1 VTDQLIPAAALETLH
16 VPLQVGARTLR
27 SGSNGHGLATE
38 DIGRRHYLVNVGSLL
53 IVAGHQHA
61 HSIGPTIVSLGG
73 GLHLV
78 AQIGNQTTD
87 RKLRVVGVPEG
98 HALRPHVLAHLAGIC
113 RQSCDGHAH
122 VRVHRH
128 DLPLERV
135 RVLGIAAQGDER
147 RKVSALQSHGGRS
160 LLHRLH
166 GVLHLEETTLWT
178 PHRRI
183 AVVLIP
189 KHPAERVLNLEIM
202 LEIK

>member
-1 VTDQLIPAAALETLH
+1 LYVASGKFGQELICVKQLFI
-16 VPLQVGARTLR
+16 VPGKTRKRQLKC
-27 SGSNGHGLATE
+27 
-38 DIGRRHYLVNVGSLL
+38 
-53 IVAGHQHA
+53 
-61 HSIGPTIVSLGG
+61 SIRIYHLSLGG

-87 RKLRVVGVPEG
+87 RKLRVVGVAEG
-98 HALRPHVLAHLAGIC
+98 HAFRPHVLAHLASIC
-113 RQSCDGHAH
+113 RQSGDGHAH

-189 KHPAERVLNLEIM
+189 KHPSERGLNLKIM